1 MKNAEVEN
9 FHYSACRNEHVFE
22 HGCVQRIT
30 HPVHALLRQDD
41 THGTS
46 SLRLQDRIR
55 RGIEHRIQ
63 RGIEDRI
70 QRGIEDLGDFYL
82 RFLACL
88 G

>member
-1 MKNAEVEN
+1 MGGQVSFRA
-9 FHYSACRNEHVFE
+9 FCSWPPRYSACRNEHVFE

-46 SLRLQDRIR
+46 SLRLQDI
-55 RGIEHRIQ
+55 IQ

-70 QRGIEDLGDFYL
+70 QRGIEDLGDIYL
-82 RFLACL
+82 RLL
-88 G
+88 TL